1 MGSTSH
7 NMSTKPPIGIEQD
20 ESSSEP
26 RFFFCCTIKSS
37 LSLKWLDLSRRKAYA
52 CTCSQGDWWS
62 SILIN
67 NFHLQERSN
76 FNQQASTWRCIL
88 NPPTYT
94 ENLYKLVYIYVSRA
108 GEVLL
113 KLPWP
118 LILLLYKNQTLQ
130 RFGHQNDGVCVL
142 GLVDWRR
149 VALLR
154 PPSSRHYLY
163 YVPWEKSSSTW
174 LNKILWFKL
183 NPLHLQ
189 IFYQHL

>member
-130 RFGHQNDGVCVL
+130 RFGPKWWCVCSWSCRL
-142 GLVDWRR
+142 KEGCTLEAPIITPLPILCALRKIKFNLV
-149 VALLR
+149 
-154 PPSSRHYLY
+154 
-163 YVPWEKSSSTW
+163 E
-174 LNKILWFKL
+174 
-183 NPLHLQ
+183 
-189 IFYQHL
+189 